1 MADEIQRVLFIA
13 PKVHVYAVPPLGS
26 NAGYR
31 ASQWNVDSER
41 ARIFMARLRIIET
54 ATTDPATDQETVRND
69 VRLEDPRTGD
79 LFANCPYE
87 VCQEQEFQRPPST
100 RTFVLGRKQSNWCW
114 RDRAH
119 IVLNKSSIRPAS
131 LPCESSMGP
140 EKQSSESALKTAV
153 MRLILVSLCRRY
165 GAKTIWTSHPPEQRR
180 LRTEMAEGLPRP
192 LERRRTIV

>member
-87 VCQEQEFQRPPST
+87 VCQDKE
-100 RTFVLGRKQSNWCW
+100 
-114 RDRAH
+114 
-119 IVLNKSSIRPAS
+119 
-131 LPCESSMGP
+131 
-140 EKQSSESALKTAV
+140 
-153 MRLILVSLCRRY
+153 
-165 GAKTIWTSHPPEQRR
+165 
-180 LRTEMAEGLPRP
+180 LPRP
-192 LERRRTIV
+192 S